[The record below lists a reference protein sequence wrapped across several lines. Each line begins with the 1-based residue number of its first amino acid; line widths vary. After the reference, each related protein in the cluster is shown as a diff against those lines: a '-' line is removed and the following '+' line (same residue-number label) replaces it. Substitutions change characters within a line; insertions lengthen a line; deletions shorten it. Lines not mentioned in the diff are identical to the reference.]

1 MHTLHTINA
10 FILQSFPHGESNRTY
25 KLLTREKG
33 LLYAHGQAVRE
44 LKSRNR
50 YALQTGQ
57 MSEITLVRGREVW
70 RITGAKVIT
79 EARMSRVSRTHT
91 YKILHLVGG
100 LLAIEDPV
108 QEIFDV
114 LQGGNEAFCSHDEST
129 APLIEVVTM
138 LRLMDKLGFMARPSK
153 EPLIETFLDA
163 YNVSDEVLGKVAQ
176 HKKVLIQRINSA
188 LEEAK

>member
-1 MHTLHTINA
+1 MHTLHTTNA
-10 FILQSFPHGESNRTY
+10 FILGSFPHGESNRTY
-25 KLLTREKG
+25 KLLTRERG
-33 LLYAHGQAVRE
+33 LLYAHGQGVRE

-79 EARMSRVSRTHT
+79 EASIPPASLIHK
-91 YKILHLVGG
+91 YKILHLIGG
-100 LLAIEDPV
+100 LLAQEDPV

-114 LQGGNEAFCSHDEST
+114 LRGGNDAFCTHAEST

-138 LRLMDKLGFMARPSK
+138 IRLMDKLGFMARPSK
-153 EPLIETFLDA
+153 EPLLETFLDS
-163 YNVSDEVLGKVAQ
+163 YTISDDLLDKVAQ
-176 HKKVLIQRINSA
+176 HKRVLIQRINSA